1 MLLLALLCLV
11 KLQFTATYTDTL
23 VVKLRVL
30 FIEFAILPRKKVD
43 KKKPE
48 KKVQK
53 SKSKKSD
60 KPKKKSYLKKLS
72 DKKGLDGLVSMV
84 VDLAKLAGTTLKG
97 LFEKIVITRFDINIT
112 VVGENAADTALKYGK
127 LCGAF
132 YSAVYIIC
140 STAQCE
146 QYNLNV
152 TPDFDDEAKM
162 QVVADTKFYI
172 RVFYVLKY
180 GLKALYKLLLI
191 RYRR

>member
-1 MLLLALLCLV
+1 MLCLV

-23 VVKLRVL
+23 TLKLKVL
-30 FIEFAILPRKKVD
+30 FLEFAILPSAKKE
-43 KKKPE
+43 KKKPAI
-48 KKVQK
+48 KAQK
-53 SKSKKSD
+53 SKDKKD
-60 KPKKKSYLKKLS
+60 KPKKKSYIKKLS

-84 VDLAKLAGTTLKG
+84 VDLAKLAGSTLKS
-97 LFEKIVITRFDINIT
+97 LFEKIVIKSFDINIT
-112 VVGENAADTALKYGK
+112 VVGEDAADTALKYGK

-132 YSAVYIIC
+132 YSAVYVIC

-162 QVVADTKFYI
+162 QVKADIKFYI

-191 RYRR
+191 RYIR